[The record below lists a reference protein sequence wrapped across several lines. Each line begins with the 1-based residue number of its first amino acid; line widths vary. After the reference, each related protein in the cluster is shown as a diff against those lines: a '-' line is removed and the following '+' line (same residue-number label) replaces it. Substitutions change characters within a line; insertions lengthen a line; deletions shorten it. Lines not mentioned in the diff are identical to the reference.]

1 LTVFPYD
8 NGIIGKRGQLSPEK
22 ARNKKRARKG
32 KWTMAS
38 KNKQIVASKSN
49 KPAKPVKSNK
59 PAKVETLANV
69 EPISA
74 PQALAKVET
83 AKAEP
88 VKPEVKEVPDGYG
101 FFSALDTVT
110 GILFVTMQALVR
122 AYVSALICDSPA
134 GVIVARWSSN
144 HKALLRTAKAIEAG
158 KGTAGLSNPR
168 VVAVTLSEAAP
179 ENALATSRR
188 REVEYYSL
196 MGLVGPNHAA
206 RELAKA
212 ARIAAQ
218 AAKAA
223 TQAASAPSSEANANN
238 A

>member
-1 LTVFPYD
+1 MAT
-8 NGIIGKRGQLSPEK
+8 KSTQSS
-22 ARNKKRARKG
+22 A
-32 KWTMAS
+32 TMQPSILA
-38 KNKQIVASKSN
+38 NV
-49 KPAKPVKSNK
+49 KPVKSNK
-59 PAKVETLANV
+59 PVKTSNKPVKAI
-69 EPISA
+69 EPVSA
-74 PQALAKVET
+74 PQALAKVE
-83 AKAEP
+83 P
-88 VKPEVKEVPDGYG
+88 VKPEVKAIPDGYG
-101 FFSALDTVT
+101 FYSALDSIT
-110 GILFVTMQALVR
+110 GILFVTMQAIAR
-122 AYVSALICDSPA
+122 AYVSALVCDSPA

-144 HKALLRTAKAIEAG
+144 HKALLRTAKAITAG

-168 VVAVTLSEAAP
+168 VVAVQFSEVAP

-223 TQAASAPSSEANANN
+223 TQAASAPQAPTSEANN